1 MNNEKASA
9 AFFSGLLEGWIS
21 RLNDCKI
28 NDDMKLVIC
37 DMKDESIRL
46 AKYAG
51 VKIDHNI

>member
-1 MNNEKASA
+1 MSNEKASA
-9 AFFSGLLEGWIS
+9 AFFAGLLEGWIS

-28 NDDMKLVIC
+28 NDNMKLVIC

-51 VKIDHNI
+51 VNIDHNI

>member
-1 MNNEKASA
+1 MTSEKSSA

-21 RLNDCKI
+21 RFNDCKT

-37 DMKDESIRL
+37 DMKSESIRL

-51 VKIDHNI
+51 VDIDYNI